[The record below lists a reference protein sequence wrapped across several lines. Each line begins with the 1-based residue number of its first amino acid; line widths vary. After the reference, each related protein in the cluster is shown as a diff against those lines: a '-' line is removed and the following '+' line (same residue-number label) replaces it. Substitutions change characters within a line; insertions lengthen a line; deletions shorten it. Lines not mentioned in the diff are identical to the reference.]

1 MRHAVPT
8 RPRKWLVVKVAVVIG
23 ALGCIAQLAVGPLH
37 IASSSVAATATT
49 GRTLSAVSKP
59 TTGVRV
65 KRLPPTELIAHATLA
80 APAAHPH
87 ESTADFPDPFVMHT
101 PWDYIAYATNNRDG
115 NVPMRRS
122 ADLRAWVPAGD
133 ALPKLP
139 GWATAGGT
147 WAPSVLPVGN
157 HFVMYVAL
165 HTTTGHECVATA
177 VAPNPL
183 GPFRIDNDITRACI
197 VWDAIDASPFVDT
210 DGSKW
215 LLFKIDT
222 VPYRIDAQR
231 MSADGAHLEGPATTI
246 LRPTMA
252 WEAGNVEGPSLARRD
267 GTLFLLYSA
276 NDYRTTGYRI
286 GVATCATPAGPCQA
300 SPQPFL
306 TSGGGIEGPGG
317 AEWVRDGAT
326 ATDKVGFAAWQTDS
340 GPSGPVRGL
349 RVIDTHVRQ
358 P

>member
-8 RPRKWLVVKVAVVIG
+8 RSRTRLVVNLAAVVG
-23 ALGCIAQLAVGPLH
+23 ALGCITQLAFGPLH
-37 IASSSVAATATT
+37 IASSAVAAPATT
-49 GRTLSAVSKP
+49 GRTVRARTGP

-87 ESTADFPDPFVMHT
+87 ESTADFPDPFVLHT
-101 PWDYIAYATNNRDG
+101 RWDYIAYATNNRDG

-122 ADLRAWVPAGD
+122 ADLRSWAPAGD

-139 GWATAGGT
+139 DWATAGGT
-147 WAPSVLPVGN
+147 WAPSVLPVGD

-177 VAPNPL
+177 NAPNPL
-183 GPFRIDNDITRACI
+183 GPFHIDPDITRACI

-215 LLFKIDT
+215 LLYKIDT
-222 VPYRIDAQR
+222 LPYRIDAQR
-231 MSADGAHLEGPATTI
+231 ISADAAHLEGPATTV
-246 LRPTMA
+246 LRPTQT

-267 GTLFLLYSA
+267 GILFLLYSA
-276 NDYRTTGYRI
+276 NNYRTTGYRI
-286 GVATCATPAGPCQA
+286 GVATCATPAGPCAA
-300 SPQPFL
+300 SPRPFL
-306 TSGGGIEGPGG
+306 TSGAGIEGPGG

-326 ATDKVGFAAWQTDS
+326 STDQVGFAAWQTDS
-340 GPSGPVRGL
+340 GPSRPVRGL
-349 RVIDTHVRQ
+349 HVIDTHVRQ